1 MRQLI
6 LLFTG
11 IILTILFMVFATDLF
26 EMFYY
31 EMQFSNEMYN
41 NGLYFVASLSTAIIA
56 WLCAAIFYYGI
67 NSVSFSRW
75 YHWLVMLVIA
85 GIIVTAINVPYLE
98 SVFSDNGIDFSKEV
112 AVFAVVN
119 IIIECII
126 YTIASFSMRWWST
139 NCRHT
144 PIPE

>member
-11 IILTILFMVFATDLF
+11 IIVTILFMVFATDLF

-67 NSVSFSRW
+67 NSVSFSRL

-98 SVFSDNGIDFSKEV
+98 SVFSDNGIDFSKEL

>member
-11 IILTILFMVFATDLF
+11 IIITILFMVFATDLF

-41 NGLYFVASLSTAIIA
+41 SGLYFVASLSTAIIA

-98 SVFSDNGIDFSKEV
+98 SVFSDNGIDFSKEL
-112 AVFAVVN
+112 AVFAAVN

>member
-11 IILTILFMVFATDLF
+11 IILTILFMIFATDLF

-98 SVFSDNGIDFSKEV
+98 SVFSDNGIDFSKEL

>member
-41 NGLYFVASLSTAIIA
+41 NGLYFVASSSTAIIA

-98 SVFSDNGIDFSKEV
+98 SVFSDNGIDFSKEL

>member
-85 GIIVTAINVPYLE
+85 GIIVTAINVLYLE
-98 SVFSDNGIDFSKEV
+98 SVFSDNGIDFSKEL
-112 AVFAVVN
+112 AVFAAVN

>member
-1 MRQLI
+1 MKHQI
-6 LLFTG
+6 TLFTG
-11 IILTILFMVFATDLF
+11 IILTVLFLVFATNTF

-41 NGLYFVASLSTAIIA
+41 NGLYFIASLSTAIVA
-56 WLCAAIFYYGI
+56 WVCAAIFYYGI

-75 YHWLVMLVIA
+75 YHWLIVLIVA
-85 GIIVTAINVPYLE
+85 CIIVVAINIPYLE
-98 SVFSDNGIDFSKEV
+98 SVFSDNGIDFSKQL
-112 AVFAVVN
+112 AAFASVN
-119 IIIECII
+119 IIIESLLYI
-126 YTIASFSMRWWST
+126 IASFSMRWWST

>member
-98 SVFSDNGIDFSKEV
+98 SVFSDNGIDFSKEL

-126 YTIASFSMRWWST
+126 YTIASFSIRWWST

>member
-6 LLFTG
+6 LLFAG

-56 WLCAAIFYYGI
+56 WLCATIFYYGI

-98 SVFSDNGIDFSKEV
+98 SVFSDNGIDFSKEL

-119 IIIECII
+119 IITECII

>member
-98 SVFSDNGIDFSKEV
+98 SVFSDNGIDFSKELV
-112 AVFAVVN
+112 VFAVVN

>member
-98 SVFSDNGIDFSKEV
+98 SVFSDNGIDFSKEL
-112 AVFAVVN
+112 AFFAVVN

>member
-98 SVFSDNGIDFSKEV
+98 SVFSDNGIDFSKEL
-112 AVFAVVN
+112 AVFEVVN

>member
-26 EMFYY
+26 EMLYY

-98 SVFSDNGIDFSKEV
+98 SVFSDNGIDFSKEL